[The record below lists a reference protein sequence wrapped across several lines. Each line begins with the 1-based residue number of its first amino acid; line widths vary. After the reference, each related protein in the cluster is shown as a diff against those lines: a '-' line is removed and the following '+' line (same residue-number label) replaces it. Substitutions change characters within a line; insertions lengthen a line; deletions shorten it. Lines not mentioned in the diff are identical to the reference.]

1 MDISSTNN
9 LSAVDA
15 QLIFMQST
23 VVKVNPLQIKNG
35 VSASLATS
43 CLVEP
48 ELGDSVVC
56 TTSSS
61 GEVFIL
67 SVLKRLNPETPLL
80 ISTKNPISI
89 NAPSLHLIA
98 SKIDVVAEEMTSN
111 IGVMRRLITHAEDI
125 VGSFVASFDRI
136 FVRANSSIRRV
147 EELDEL
153 IAGHVKID
161 SPALVEISGEVTTI
175 SGEELIKMQGQQ
187 IHMG

>member
-1 MDISSTNN
+1 MDISTTNK

-15 QLIFMQST
+15 ELSFTQST
-23 VVKVNPLQIKNG
+23 VIKVNPLQIKNG
-35 VSASLATS
+35 VSASLAAS
-43 CLVEP
+43 CLVQP
-48 ELGDSVVC
+48 ELGDTVVC
-56 TTSSS
+56 AESSS

-67 SVLKRLNPETPLL
+67 SVLKRLNPEAPLL
-80 ISTKNPISI
+80 IAAQNPISV
-89 NAPSLHLIA
+89 NAPSLSLTA
-98 SKIDVVAEEMTSN
+98 NKIDVVTQEMTSN
-111 IGVMRRLITHAEDI
+111 IGVMRRMITHAEDI
-125 VGSFVASFDRI
+125 VGNLVASFDRM

-153 IAGHVKID
+153 SAGHVKID